1 MNNLRC
7 AAHENE
13 MLPWPTEEERNR
25 NSPWQVT
32 WSLSYFSSGVVAFLR
47 LDLVFNHIQTSSHF
61 LFRTPHKRD
70 ISRLLLIF
78 WHQDSS
84 VNLSSFQIS
93 SVSITCFGSDFTCRY
108 GQATGTASTSTWG
121 GTEPS
126 PSERVSTKWIYLACI
141 SAALLIDTLF
151 SSPDSCPPRT
161 HRLFVVPPRY
171 RCLNSPEFFRFL
183 LRTVCVLSC
192 RAESRLINAFISGP
206 N

>member
-1 MNNLRC
+1 MNNLRG

-13 MLPWPTEEERNR
+13 MLPWPTEEEKNR

-32 WSLSYFSSGVVAFLR
+32 WSLSYFSSGVFAFLR
-47 LDLVFNHIQTSSHF
+47 LDLVFNHIQTSSDF

-93 SVSITCFGSDFTCRY
+93 SVSITCFGSDMSLWTSDWNRF
-108 GQATGTASTSTWG
+108 GKHLGWDGTVAFGESVDEVNIFSVYKCSPTYWYIVFISWLMSASHASIVCCST
-121 GTEPS
+121 
-126 PSERVSTKWIYLACI
+126 
-141 SAALLIDTLF
+141 ALSMSQF
-151 SSPDSCPPRT
+151 SGI
-161 HRLFVVPPRY
+161 
-171 RCLNSPEFFRFL
+171 FFRFL
-183 LRTVCVLSC
+183 LRAVCVLSC